1 MGGGIERV
9 GVCVV
14 GLLLV
19 VLVSYWYL
27 LLLVGWLV
35 AYDRRISS
43 HARINGVLSWSL
55 IFVV

>member
-35 AYDRRISS
+35 AKKDFFTRTNQWGSFMEFDFCS
-43 HARINGVLSWSL
+43 T
-55 IFVV
+55 